1 VNLINK
7 YQKLNKKLFDNS
19 IAFISTFFGQIGI
32 QIIYPPL
39 MILTWGV
46 ENFGIIIY
54 LIAIPSTLSFLIAN
68 FTTSARQE
76 MAKAHLQNKLK
87 EVNKIYSNTTF
98 LVFISYL
105 LFIFSSMVFLSYF
118 SSDHLENY
126 ITTQDFNNIIALLIL
141 SFSLGFFND
150 IYSLK
155 ISYMGIYHISKYLDI
170 IFDIATKVSMII
182 IGFVINDII
191 YIFIFYLA
199 INVLKTL
206 CFYYYNINVKKI
218 SFNIKRINILD
229 IKDNIN
235 KAIPYYFIQ
244 LEEIFKTSFVTI
256 IISTFFDF
264 KTVALVTTI
273 RTMFYFFPRKFFE
286 LIIELLQYE
295 YVKLLMT
302 KNFKKLTKLYK
313 KQNLLIL
320 ILSLIFV
327 IFSHFVGLKIFN
339 IWTNNS
345 FQIENKIFYFLI
357 FDCFFFLMTSSIISF
372 LKSINNFF
380 SFSLFL
386 IISQIL
392 LITTLY
398 GLYNN
403 SYDYGTFFALSL
415 TVSFLVFCISVIY
428 YQNSLSQM
436 KITKTFL

>member
-1 VNLINK
+1 MNLINK
-7 YQKLNKKLFDNS
+7 YQNSNKKLFNNS
-19 IAFISTFFGQIGI
+19 IAFFTTFFGQVGV
-32 QIIYPPL
+32 QIIFPPL
-39 MILTWGV
+39 MILVWGI
-46 ENFGIIIY
+46 EYFGIIIY
-54 LIAIPSTLSFLIAN
+54 LIAIPSTLSFLIFN
-68 FTTSARQE
+68 FTSSARQE
-76 MAKAHLQNKLK
+76 MAKFHLKK
-87 EVNKIYSNTTF
+87 KVEVVNKIYSNTVF
-98 LVFISYL
+98 LAFISYL
-105 LFIFSSMVFLSYF
+105 LFIFSSLVFVSF
-118 SSDHLENY
+118 FKSEQLENY
-126 ITTQDFNNIIALLIL
+126 ISTQDFYNIIILLIL

-150 IYSLK
+150 IHSLK
-155 ISYMGIYHISKYLDI
+155 ISYMGVYHISKYVDI
-170 IFDIATKVSMII
+170 FFDILIKISII
-182 IGFVINDII
+182 IVGFIYKDIF
-191 YIFIFYLA
+191 YIFIFYFV
-199 INVLKTL
+199 INLLKTS
-206 CFYYYNINVKKI
+206 CFYYYNSKIKKI
-218 SFNIKRINILD
+218 SFD
-229 IKDNIN
+229 IKQINLSDIKNNIY

-244 LEEIFKTSFVTI
+244 LDEIFKTSFVTI
-256 IISTFFDF
+256 IISSFFDF
-264 KTVALVTTI
+264 RIVALVSTI
-273 RTMFYFFPRKFFE
+273 RTMFYFFPRRFFE
-286 LIIELLQYE
+286 LIVELLQYD

-313 KQNLLIL
+313 NQNLVIL
-320 ILSLIFV
+320 VLSLIFV
-327 IFSHFVGLKIFN
+327 IFSHFIGLKIFN

-436 KITKTFL
+436 KK